1 MLKYQRKCVGE
12 IRLFHDLDNL
22 KQTCIRLELDLVGE
36 CAFRGAFSQ
45 SLNWTLAVGVVCS
58 SFTIWFVDVLLA
70 RVVQIAVVELVCD
83 LGVTLARAEHVE
95 VASGASIIFIAAT
108 RRLEALSIGIS
119 FIEAKD
125 LKDAGRFLTLVQEVA
140 QEIVVGLLTFD
151 ELTFLEIVDQDVQH
165 LQACLRK
172 IQLIAI
178 CSSNSI
184 LKLPLLEIDHPRL
197 ALAGSLRDRWRR

>member
-36 CAFRGAFSQ
+36 CAFLGVFSQ
-45 SLNWTLAVGVVCS
+45 SLSWTLAVGVVCS
-58 SFTIWFVDVLLA
+58 SFAIWFVDVLLA

-95 VASGASIIFIAAT
+95 VGAGASIAAT

-151 ELTFLEIVDQDVQH
+151 ELTFLDIVDQDVH
-165 LQACLRK
+165 NLQACLRK

-197 ALAGSLRDRWRR
+197 ALAGSLRDRWRC

>member
-1 MLKYQRKCVGE
+1 M
-12 IRLFHDLDNL
+12 
-22 KQTCIRLELDLVGE
+22 
-36 CAFRGAFSQ
+36 
-45 SLNWTLAVGVVCS
+45 VCS
-58 SFTIWFVDVLLA
+58 SFAIWFVDVLLA

-83 LGVTLARAEHVE
+83 LGVTPARAGHVE
-95 VASGASIIFIAAT
+95 VGAGASVATT

-119 FIEAKD
+119 LIKAKD

-151 ELTFLEIVDQDVQH
+151 ELAFLDIVDQDVH
-165 LQACLRK
+165 NLQACLRK
-172 IQLIAI
+172 IHMIAI